1 METAPKHSKSVTAA
15 NLQLLFLVCL
25 PSSFICLQ
33 VKTSLLLIIPLESA
47 ATTRK
52 HGEIPEMAGFG
63 ANYQVINKKVTAHSA
78 GLLKTKADTKCE
90 HLLVEGSPLG
100 RKITETST

>member
-1 METAPKHSKSVTAA
+1 
-15 NLQLLFLVCL
+15 
-25 PSSFICLQ
+25 
-33 VKTSLLLIIPLESA
+33 
-47 ATTRK
+47 
-52 HGEIPEMAGFG
+52 MAGFG
-63 ANYQVINKKVTAHSA
+63 ANYWVINKKVTAHSA